1 MIRVKTEVYS
11 RVSGYYRPVNQWNK
25 GKQAEFAD
33 RELLNIPEEVRY
45 EQNTN
50 CSAMLDGIV
59 RGREYTPVVRMQEL
73 RSCNCEGGALGM

>member
-1 MIRVKTEVYS
+1 MKGIKTEIYS

-25 GKQAEFAD
+25 GKQEEFAD
-33 RELLNIPEEVRY
+33 RKLLNIPEEVIY

-59 RGREYTPVVRMQEL
+59 RGREHNPVVRMQEL
-73 RSCNCEGGALGM
+73 RSCNCEG